1 MTSRKRNI
9 IIVVIAIL
17 VITVIGA
24 VFILPKIDFNTAVGA
39 EPLQTTTLEDK
50 KDIEQQ
56 EKENMQETLL
66 LYADYGITYDAE
78 TQKVYYNGRLVR
90 KFTDGKLIYIEQA
103 DGTVEVTAVRDIEGS
118 LTGLEVK

>member
-1 MTSRKRNI
+1 MTSRKRN

-17 VITVIGA
+17 VIIVIGA
-24 VFILPKIDFNTAVGA
+24 VFILPKKDFNTAVGA
-39 EPLQTTTLEDK
+39 EPSQTITLEDK

-103 DGTVEVTAVRDIEGS
+103 DGTVEVTAIRDIEGS